1 MKEAAM
7 SFKNALK
14 NLVAHFG
21 AVWALLLYIVIFAA
35 VITGLSL
42 PFVLPV
48 ARAFADA
55 GVFETVAKSFGA
67 LFGENGWNV
76 MWDGLYSAYDS
87 MIAVFQGNSKVA
99 SLTTVFV
106 TVIMII
112 VFRFF
117 LGLYEIPLATV
128 IDGQMSCN
136 AHYGLGGKFFST
148 LPTAARY
155 SATKM
160 LFTIAS
166 DTVIGLIVYG
176 LSSAI
181 GLNAWLPFVLMLVMA
196 TLVSLRFSIVACW
209 APCVA
214 SGDRGVLKGFVRSG
228 KICFKRFGSI
238 YSTYFMSFILIVV
251 VGALIT
257 LFTLGVGMIIIL
269 PFFASFISYLN
280 ATVYYN
286 KSGKRYYI
294 DGAVFT
300 PPSDDKIV

>member
-1 MKEAAM
+1 M
-7 SFKNALK
+7 SFKNAFK

-21 AVWALLLYIVIFAA
+21 VVWALLLYIVIFAA
-35 VITGLSL
+35 VIAGLSL

-48 ARAFADA
+48 ARAFEKA

-67 LFGENGWNV
+67 LFGEDGWNI

-87 MIAVFQGNSKVA
+87 VTEVFRGNSRVA

-106 TVIMII
+106 SVILII

-148 LPTAARY
+148 LPTAIRY
-155 SATKM
+155 SAMKM
-160 LFTIAS
+160 VFTIAL
-166 DTVIGLIVYG
+166 DIVIGLIIYG
-176 LSSAI
+176 LSKAI
-181 GLNAWLPFVLMLVMA
+181 GLNAWLPFVLMLVIGV
-196 TLVSLRFSIVACW
+196 TFSLRFSIVACW
-209 APCVA
+209 APCVV
-214 SGDRGVLKGFVRSG
+214 SGDSGIAVGFLRSA

-257 LFTLGVGMIIIL
+257 IFTIGVGVIVVL
-269 PFFASFISYLN
+269 PFFASFICHLN

-300 PPSDDKIV
+300 PSVENVL